1 MGVCV
6 REDVTMRRGIM
17 ASCVAIGTAGLVAG
31 YAVWRHA
38 PQRPSEAS
46 VPAISPPKPPGP
58 TADGTDSYLRLVEA
72 DFDRDRGDPA
82 WNPSRQLM
90 AKVARLLTQGASVR
104 ALECRSS
111 LCRLETSHP
120 SAANYAKFTRDFV
133 QIGGSPVWAGPVVF
147 KVLSRSASGGGSTI
161 AVAYLARDSLPRWQ
175 RASNFPWKTVDQ
187 NK

>member
-1 MGVCV
+1 
-6 REDVTMRRGIM
+6 M
-17 ASCVAIGTAGLVAG
+17 ASCLAIGTSGLVAG
-31 YAVWRHA
+31 YALWRDA

-46 VPAISPPKPPGP
+46 APAVPQPKPPSP
-58 TADGTDSYLRLVEA
+58 AADETDSYLRLVEA

-82 WNPSRQLM
+82 WNPSRQLI

-120 SAANYAKFTRDFV
+120 SAENYAKFTRDFV
-133 QIGGSPVWAGPVVF
+133 RLGGSPVWAGPVVF
-147 KVLSRSASGGGSTI
+147 KLLSRPASGGGSTI

-175 RASNFPWKTVDQ
+175 RASNVPWNTVDQ
-187 NK
+187 NE